1 MDERTNE
8 LLVELRD
15 VIDRTLDGAADEG
28 ARLAELAGAVE
39 RRTRAELELSDRD
52 DSLAEDLHEAAIK
65 LEADHPAL
73 AGALRRA
80 VDLLGSVGL

>member
-1 MDERTNE
+1 MDERTHE

-15 VIDRTLDGAADEG
+15 VIDRTLGGSEEG

-39 RRTRAELELSDRD
+39 RRTRAELELTDRD
-52 DSLAEDLHEAAIK
+52 DSLAEDLQEAAIK